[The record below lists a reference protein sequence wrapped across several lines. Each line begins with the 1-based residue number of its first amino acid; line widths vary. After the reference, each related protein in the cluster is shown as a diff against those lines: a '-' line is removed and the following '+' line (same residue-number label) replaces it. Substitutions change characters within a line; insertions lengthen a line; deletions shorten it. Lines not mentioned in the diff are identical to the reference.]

1 MADLQSGES
10 FANGQSFDGA
20 RANNAINGATILP
33 GFITGKSADVPITVD
48 TIVFYQDSS
57 SSLKKTTLSNL
68 LTLIGT
74 NNTFTGNTN
83 ISEAFMLGGDISPAQ
98 ITATTND
105 YAPTGFATASVLR
118 LTTDANRVIT
128 GIAGGTDGRT
138 IFIHNVGSF
147 PITLNSEAA
156 SSLAVNRIS
165 LVGGAALLI
174 SPNQLIILQYDSTSS
189 RWRTP
194 ESQLNPKES
203 LIVAVGDETTAIT
216 TGTAKVT
223 FRMPYGF
230 TISDIRASLSTAS
243 SSGIPTV
250 DIKEAGTTILST
262 LLTIDATEL
271 TSTTAAAPV
280 VVSDT
285 SLADD
290 AQMTIDITVA
300 GTGAKGLK
308 VTLIGRRT

>member
-10 FANGQSFDGA
+10 FADAQSFNAA
-20 RANNAINGATILP
+20 RANNAVNAATILP
-33 GFITGKSADVPITVD
+33 AFITGKSADIPIAVD

-83 ISEAFMLGGDISPAQ
+83 ISQALMLGGDISPAQ
-98 ITATTND
+98 ITADQND

-118 LTTDANRVIT
+118 LATDANRTIT
-128 GIAGGTDGRT
+128 GIAGGSDGR
-138 IFIHNVGSF
+138 IILIYNVGTF
-147 PITLNSEAA
+147 PFILTSENA
-156 SSLAVNRIS
+156 SSLALNRIS
-165 LVGGAALLI
+165 LVRTNLLI
-174 SPNQLIILQYDSTSS
+174 SPNQCCILQYDSTSS
-189 RWRTP
+189 RWRTFQ
-194 ESQLNPKES
+194 SQLNQTES
-203 LIVAVGDETTAIT
+203 IIIAVGDETTAIT

-223 FRMPYGF
+223 FRMPYAF
-230 TISDIRASLSTAS
+230 TISDVRASLSTAS

-250 DIKEAGTTILST
+250 DIKEGGTTILST

-271 TSTTAAAPV
+271 TSTTAAAPM
-280 VVSDT
+280 VVSDI